1 MFIFFVLY
9 PSTKCDPLIW
19 LPTGCGICYK
29 GRLTSWSV
37 GSHAQPGQGFR
48 SVGFVRIL
56 LGKLSFCIL
65 LYLFMMMTT
74 MVRLFIFSFCIR
86 PSNVHAYTREVRP
99 EHGRYRVERKAYS
112 NYGAN
117 GLLVSELPTD
127 HGSEL
132 PIDLCLELFYTSQS
146 MRMLNNWTHHED
158 NDVDGGDLHVWF
170 LYIYFYKDP

>member
-1 MFIFFVLY
+1 
-9 PSTKCDPLIW
+9 
-19 LPTGCGICYK
+19 
-29 GRLTSWSV
+29 
-37 GSHAQPGQGFR
+37 
-48 SVGFVRIL
+48 
-56 LGKLSFCIL
+56 
-65 LYLFMMMTT
+65 MMMTT

-86 PSNVHAYTREVRP
+86 PSNAHAYTREVRP

-146 MRMLNNWTHHED
+146 MRLLNN
-158 NDVDGGDLHVWF
+158 
-170 LYIYFYKDP
+170 I